1 MMEAGLATYLA
12 NPNVGEYKST
22 ATTVKAKGP
31 KKQKKTKK
39 CNSK

>member
-12 NPNVGEYKST
+12 NPNVGQYKAT
-22 ATTVKAKGP
+22 TTVKAKGP
-31 KKQKKTKK
+31 QKQKKTKK